1 MPKLSGVKSLMASA
15 FAGLALCVGCSQIPT
30 EKQSAVDMRPQIS
43 FKIVNESTMGARVF
57 VDNLDMGPIQD
68 YQENQAALKVLPG
81 KHIVSIVL
89 HDRVV
94 YEESIYVGHGMYRA
108 IIVQ

>member
-1 MPKLSGVKSLMASA
+1 MPKHLVFKSLMALIFSGMV
-15 FAGLALCVGCSQIPT
+15 FCVGCSQIPT
-30 EKQSAVDMRPQIS
+30 EKQAAVDMRPQIS
-43 FKIVNESTMGARVF
+43 FKIVNESTKGARVY
-57 VDNLDMGPIQD
+57 VDNLDMGSILD

-89 HDRVV
+89 HDRVI
-94 YEESIYVGHGMYRA
+94 YEESVYVGHGMSRA

>member
-1 MPKLSGVKSLMASA
+1 MPRLLAIKGFVISA
-15 FAGLALCVGCSQIPT
+15 CVGLALCVGCSQIPT

-43 FKIVNESTMGARVF
+43 FKIVNESTLGARVF

-81 KHIVSIVL
+81 KHIVSIVQ

-94 YEESIYVGHGMYRA
+94 YEESIYVGHGMSRA

>member
-1 MPKLSGVKSLMASA
+1 MKKLTAVKSLLA
-15 FAGLALCVGCSQIPT
+15 FVFSCAVLSVGCSQIPT

-43 FKIVNESTMGARVF
+43 FKIVNEGTRDARVF
-57 VDNLDMGPIQD
+57 VDGLDMGPIQE
-68 YQENQAALKVLPG
+68 YQENQSALKLLPG
-81 KHIVSIVL
+81 KHIVTLVL

-94 YEESIYVGHGMYRA
+94 YEEPVYVGHGMART